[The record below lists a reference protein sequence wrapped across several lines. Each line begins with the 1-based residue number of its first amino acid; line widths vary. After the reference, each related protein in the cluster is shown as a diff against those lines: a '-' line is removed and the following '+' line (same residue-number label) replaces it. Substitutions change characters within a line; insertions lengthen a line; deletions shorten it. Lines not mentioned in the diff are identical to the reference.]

1 MELARI
7 GQAQLDP
14 MSVAQVFKASGMFP
28 DIQSEAAACAKIII
42 GRGLGLSDYDAM
54 TGLHIIKGKAVLAA
68 NLMAAA
74 IKRAGKYDYR
84 AACTDTECSIVFFGR
99 SPENKWEEIGT
110 TTFSMDDAK
119 RAQLGGDNWRKW
131 PKAMLFARC
140 ISSGYKQ
147 HCPDALGAAPV
158 YVEAHGETEISEEAP
173 SRGYEAPKARAAL
186 AAPAAPT
193 IDAEAEVVED
203 APKPTRKRTTRQE
216 VAAAPEMPVAP
227 AAPAKPVDDYPDEY
241 TGEFTIL
248 RVVCREGKPCA
259 VQVEGEHGKA
269 WISFPVAEYVDMARA
284 TVNEKARME
293 LARVGNALTIMRWIG
308 PMVPA
313 LVNSQDIPF

>member
-14 MSVAQVFKASGMFP
+14 MTVAQVFKASGMFP

-68 NLMAAA
+68 NLMAAS

-84 AACTDTECSIVFFGR
+84 ATCSDTECSIVFFGR
-99 SPENKWEEIGT
+99 TMDGKWEEIGT
-110 TTFSMDDAK
+110 TEFTLEDAR

-158 YVEAHGETEISEEAP
+158 YVEAHGETEIVEDAP
-173 SRGYEAPKARAAL
+173 RSRAAL
-186 AAPAAPT
+186 PAP
-193 IDAEAEVVED
+193 EVVEAATMPQDAPVSED
-203 APKPTRKRTTRQE
+203 APKPARKRKAAQE
-216 VAAAPEMPVAP
+216 AFAPAPASP
-227 AAPAKPVDDYPDEY
+227 AAPAPADSYPEEY
-241 TGEFTIL
+241 EGLFL
-248 RVVCREGKPCA
+248 VQRVVRRPGKPIA
-259 VQVEGEHGKA
+259 VQAAGEHGTA
-269 WISFPVAEYVDMARA
+269 WIATTVAEYADLCEQAIDS
-284 TVNEKARME
+284 E
-293 LARVGNALTIMRWIG
+293 LRLDIARVGGALTIMRVIRTA
-308 PMVPA
+308 PTPA
-313 LVNSQDIPF
+313 LVAATTDADDLPF